1 MPPHPRFRVPQIK
14 DLNRQLLYAPAD
26 TRRRQLDA
34 AEQLVRQ
41 IEPDRLYPQD
51 FVIYRITGYRPDL
64 VRPAVALVGEALQTD
79 LITLIQRLSAS
90 LDLSPQDAG
99 RRAVGCREL
108 ARRLNVSAKTIQ
120 RYRKQGLVC
129 HYVLFPDGRKRL
141 ACFEDSL
148 SRFRRSRE
156 RRIDRAA
163 VFGRLSARERQSI
176 ILEADRLHRLDG
188 RTLNAAARGL
198 AGRHGRAHET
208 VRSILRRHDRGSAR
222 PIFDEPGPLA
232 GRDIRLIYRARRKG
246 VGTARLARRFSKTRA
261 SIHRAIN
268 LRRGDLLRGLTLRV
282 VHLPML
288 DRDDA
293 ESVILSAPAVTGGLD
308 EVLGSTDAR
317 GPEGR
322 LNQKGMDALNLIEA
336 AHLAAE
342 PDSHTEAAL
351 IGGYNLLKRRASR
364 MIVRLGGRPASAALD
379 FVETDLRW
387 ATLLKCRLVCLGLP
401 SAVRAVEQTL
411 HQPLAAQ
418 PSEEIRDLLGRAI
431 EVTAECVE
439 KIDPGRGQRLAHRCG
454 FSMHRTLAVAT
465 RRSVPRR
472 AATRHR
478 PGSIRLQRSFDSLN
492 PWQAWLELEP
502 ELAGLVGRL
511 AAPGSELVTLRY
523 GLQGQ
528 RPLRAAELAGRFGLK
543 ESAVEAWIRRSE
555 VKLQGLRR
563 DGRGI

>member
-1 MPPHPRFRVPQIK
+1 MPPHPRFRVPQIR
-14 DLNRQLLYAPAD
+14 DLSRQLLYAPAD

-34 AEQLVRQ
+34 AERLVCQ

-64 VRPAVALVGEALQTD
+64 VPPAVALVGEALQVD

-90 LDLSPQDAG
+90 LDLRPQDAG

-163 VFGRLSARERQSI
+163 EFGRLSARDRQSI

-232 GRDIRLIYRARRKG
+232 GRDIRLIYRAWRRG
-246 VGTARLARRFSKTRA
+246 VGTARLARRFSKTRPT
-261 SIHRAIN
+261 IHRAIN
-268 LRRGDLLRGLTLRV
+268 RRRGDLLSGLELRV
-282 VHLPML
+282 VKLPTL

-308 EVLGSTDAR
+308 EVLGSTDAS

-322 LNQKGMDALNLIEA
+322 LDRTATDALNLIEA
-336 AHLAAE
+336 AHLA
-342 PDSHTEAAL
+342 PDQDSHTEAAL
-351 IGGYNLLKRRASR
+351 IGGYNLLKRRAGG
-364 MIVRLGGRPASAALD
+364 MIARLGGRPASAALD

-387 ATLLKCRLVCLGLP
+387 ATLLKRRLVCLGLP

-418 PSEEIRDLLGRAI
+418 PSEEIRGLLRRAI

-454 FSMHRTLAVAT
+454 FSMHRTLAVAAH
-465 RRSVPRR
+465 RSVPRR

-478 PGSIRLQRSFDSLN
+478 PGSISLQRPFGSLN

-511 AAPGSELVTLRY
+511 AAPGRDLVMLRY

-528 RPLRAAELAGRFGLK
+528 PPLRAAELAGRFGLK
-543 ESAVEAWIRRSE
+543 DSAVEAWIRRSE
-555 VKLQGLRR
+555 VQLQRLRR
-563 DGRGI
+563 NGREE